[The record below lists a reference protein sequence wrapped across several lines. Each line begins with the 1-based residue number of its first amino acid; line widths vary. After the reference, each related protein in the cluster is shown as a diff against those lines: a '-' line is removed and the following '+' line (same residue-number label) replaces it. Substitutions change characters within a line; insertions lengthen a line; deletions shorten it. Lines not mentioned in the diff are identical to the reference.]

1 MFAFARTV
9 ARRVPTG
16 RAAAAN
22 LNRTSKRTMGGG
34 SHWLEVSQPHH
45 YLGEACGFLTWMWIF
60 YRAKQDLPVVLG
72 WRHPWEHAEDPWKI
86 VDHVDDLEGL
96 EKSWDEFADKSTRP
110 GEDDDDDDDDDVRQD

>member
-1 MFAFARTV
+1 MPINTLAFIAGHGSRDP
-9 ARRVPTG
+9 R
-16 RAAAAN
+16 
-22 LNRTSKRTMGGG
+22 S

-96 EKSWDEFADKSTRP
+96 EKSWDEVSRYC
-110 GEDDDDDDDDDVRQD
+110 